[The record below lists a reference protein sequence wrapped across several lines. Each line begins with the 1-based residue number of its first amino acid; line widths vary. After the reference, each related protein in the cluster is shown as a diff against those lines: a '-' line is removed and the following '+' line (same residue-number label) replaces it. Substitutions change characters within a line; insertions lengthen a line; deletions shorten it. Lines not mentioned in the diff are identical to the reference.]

1 MKMPTLLPL
10 SRTSKWTLFALALIG
25 ASSFS
30 LPKFVIWNASASI
43 DKGLYFVVPGS
54 HVRRGHIAAY
64 LPPPMLAAWMAKRGY
79 LPKGLPLL
87 KTVASKTGN
96 IFCRSGSIV
105 SYRAKPVAVAR
116 DHDRMG
122 RDLPVWQGC
131 RIIGKEEV
139 FLLSPFKSSLDSRYF
154 GPLPASGLL
163 GRAYPIWTYESE

>member
-1 MKMPTLLPL
+1 MKTSALFPL

-43 DKGLYFVVPGS
+43 DKGLYIVIPQS

-64 LPPPMLAAWMAKRGY
+64 QPPPMLAAWMAERGY
-79 LPKGLPLL
+79 LPEGLPLL
-87 KTVASKTGN
+87 KPVASKTSN
-96 IFCRSGSIV
+96 RFCRSGSIV
-105 SYRAKPVAVAR
+105 SYRAEPVAVAQN
-116 DHDRMG
+116 HDRMG

-131 RIIGKEEV
+131 KVIGKGEI
-139 FLLSPFKSSLDSRYF
+139 FLLSPSKSSLDSRYF

-163 GRAYPIWTYESE
+163 GRAYPLWTFESE